1 MMLFSFSSIRD
12 KVVAIIVAWS
22 HLFPRCEI
30 GYESSN
36 LARKE
41 EGMYIYI
48 YIGIS
53 SSVGVADLST
63 ELPILLLL
71 LLREARGQDAS
82 SDISPVPCKRY
93 LLVEARTFEQSA
105 VTNAGVSRHVQISTR
120 GRLLLANPRG
130 RQWALIG

>member
-1 MMLFSFSSIRD
+1 M
-12 KVVAIIVAWS
+12 
-22 HLFPRCEI
+22 
-30 GYESSN
+30 
-36 LARKE
+36 
-41 EGMYIYI
+41 

-63 ELPILLLL
+63 ELPILLL